1 MHFGSRLLFQKN
13 QFINKSLYESVRH
26 RLSGYYGGACT
37 PFIHPCDLLMAFFA
51 WFFGDWC
58 GIVGAVGAET
68 TTDIREASEVRFAL
82 RDSPGSGRWFA

>member
-1 MHFGSRLLFQKN
+1 
-13 QFINKSLYESVRH
+13 
-26 RLSGYYGGACT
+26 
-37 PFIHPCDLLMAFFA
+37 MAFFA